1 MRRFGVFRIRLW
13 LISLLFIPGRLWSQ
27 RAAESATVAL
37 EAPAPNQPSAPQTL
51 ILDDVVREAL
61 EKNPE
66 AQSVLHAAKALER
79 RVPQAK
85 ALPDPVVSAGWAGNP
100 APFSTMSGDPSSY
113 RGVTVSE
120 QFPYPGKLKLQGA
133 IASKEADAAQ
143 ADYEAVRRR
152 VTSEVKA
159 AFYDYFYFDKAIQ
172 TTTRNKDLLEKLSKI
187 AEAQY
192 QVGKAMQQDV
202 LRSQVEVSLLLEKLT
217 LLEQQ
222 KATAQARINVY
233 LLRAPESPLPPA
245 ADVEPTTIRYSLDEL
260 YDFAANNDASVL
272 RDQRIIDRGR
282 LSVALAQKQYRP
294 DIGVAYMYQQRTAQ
308 PDMNGAT
315 FSVNIPV
322 FYRSKQRQGVAEAS
336 EDLIS
341 AEKLRDDR
349 QNEVRFELKQQYLAA
364 QAADRLVNLYSKGVV
379 PQSSLAL
386 ESSMASYQVGKVDFL
401 SLIANFTTL
410 LDYETDY
417 YRQLADYQTAIARME
432 SLTGTGITGAPG
444 ASPAAP
450 ISQTLQEAK

>member
-1 MRRFGVFRIRLW
+1 MKRFSTFRIGLW
-13 LISLLFIPGRLWSQ
+13 LVSVALAPLSLWSQ
-27 RAAESATVAL
+27 EAANPAPGL
-37 EAPAPNQPSAPQTL
+37 EASAADQSSARQVLL
-51 ILDDVVREAL
+51 IDDVVREAL

-66 AQSVLHAAKALER
+66 AQSALHTINALER

-85 ALPDPVVSAGWAGNP
+85 SLPDPVVGVGWAGNI
-100 APFSTMSGDPSSY
+100 APFSTMSGDASSY

-152 VTSEVKA
+152 ITAEVKA
-159 AFYDYFYFDKAIQ
+159 AYYDYFYFDKAIQ
-172 TTTRNKDLLEKLSKI
+172 TTTRNKELLEKLSKI

-192 QVGKAMQQDV
+192 RVGKGMQQDV

-217 LLEQQ
+217 VLEQQ
-222 KATAQARINVY
+222 RDTAQARINTY

-245 ADVEPTTIRYSLDEL
+245 AEVQPATIRYSLDEL
-260 YDFAANNDASVL
+260 YALAADNDTAVL
-272 RDQRIIDRGR
+272 RNQRMIDRGR
-282 LSVALAQKQYRP
+282 LSVALAEKQYRP
-294 DIGVAYMYQQRTAQ
+294 DFGVSYMYQQRTAQ
-308 PDMNGAT
+308 PDMNGVT

-322 FYRSKQRQGVAEAS
+322 FYRSKQRQGVAEAA

-341 AEKLRDDR
+341 AEKMRDNR
-349 QNEVRFELKQQYLAA
+349 LNEVRFELKQQYLAA
-364 QAADRLVNLYSKGVV
+364 QASERLVSLYSKGVV

-432 SLTGTGITGAPG
+432 SLTSASISGPPDAT
-444 ASPAAP
+444 SPAPVAQP
-450 ISQTLQEAK
+450 AKEEK

>member
-1 MRRFGVFRIRLW
+1 MKRFGVFRIGLW

-202 LRSQVEVSLLLEKLT
+202 LRSQVEISLLLEKLT
-217 LLEQQ
+217 VLEQQ

-260 YDFAANNDASVL
+260 YDFAANNDAAVL

-294 DIGVAYMYQQRTAQ
+294 DSGVAYMYQQRTAQ